1 MYEGTSF
8 YYLQSYSANIYKYH
22 IVTTPITTP
31 SFHSKLLT
39 LLSSHL
45 SNVERPVHDACGTL
59 GTSQNTKPLTVPPL
73 SLSDS
78 HLSPNSS
85 LSSVVAITSKWIDL
99 CSPDPLI
106 ADISRQILIH
116 EVAYAAF
123 CGVSY
128 VIIPGPKLHHGGLHG
143 EGLMYY
149 ARAIQEILTV
159 APYIHVHIWLHM
171 TDNPSA
177 DDTDI
182 GHLAPFARK
191 EYLGQQG
198 ASVSAKPDELGTWDA
213 WDVIRRVCKYHARLF
228 VGKNRYLLS
237 NCSSF

>member
-1 MYEGTSF
+1 M
-8 YYLQSYSANIYKYH
+8 
-22 IVTTPITTP
+22 
-31 SFHSKLLT
+31 
-39 LLSSHL
+39 
-45 SNVERPVHDACGTL
+45 ERPAHDACGTL
-59 GTSQNTKPLTVPPL
+59 ATSKNTKPLIIPPL

-78 HLSPNSS
+78 HLNPNASIS
-85 LSSVVAITSKWIDL
+85 NVIAITSKWIDL

-116 EVAYAAF
+116 ELAYAAF

-128 VIIPGPKLHHGGLHG
+128 IIISGPKLHHGSLHG

-159 APYIHVHIWLHM
+159 APYIHVHIWFQM

-177 DDTDI
+177 ETTDI
-182 GHLAPFARK
+182 GHLAPFART
-191 EYLGQQG
+191 EFLDQQVSN
-198 ASVSAKPDELGTWDA
+198 ASPRPDEFGTWDA

-228 VGKNRYLLS
+228 VGKNRILPIV
-237 NCSSF
+237 CAVSSFGYFAPRSEI